1 LTAPRLH
8 FTLCRA
14 AEPRGHRK
22 AADRAH
28 RPGGA
33 HGTVSKKRKTGM
45 SNSRVEERFDSL
57 VSQVHDW
64 VESAVA
70 LDEGHFPSEMLSDLR
85 DLIEE
90 LKSFLEDEESTTDYK
105 RGDVLE
111 IFVTPEM
118 AEVMHRFPKVR
129 RLLESAW
136 GSTLTDQIEEEAM
149 GFESDSDD
157 DDD

>member
-1 LTAPRLH
+1 
-8 FTLCRA
+8 
-14 AEPRGHRK
+14 
-22 AADRAH
+22 
-28 RPGGA
+28 
-33 HGTVSKKRKTGM
+33 M

-57 VSQVHDW
+57 VAQVHDW

-90 LKSFLEDEESTTDYK
+90 LKSFMEDEESSADYK
-105 RGDVLE
+105 RNDVLE
-111 IFVTPEM
+111 IFITPEM

-136 GSTLTDQIEEEAM
+136 GSSLIDQIEEEAM
-149 GFESDSDD
+149 GYESEGDD